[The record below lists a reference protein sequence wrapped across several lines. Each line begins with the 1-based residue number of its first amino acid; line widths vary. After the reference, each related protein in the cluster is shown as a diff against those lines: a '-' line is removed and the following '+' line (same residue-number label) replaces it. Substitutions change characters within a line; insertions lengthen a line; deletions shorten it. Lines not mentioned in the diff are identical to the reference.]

1 MNKER
6 AWNLLKEISFVR
18 VTGSA
23 EERRAAEIFLKAAQD
38 AGVDA
43 VIEEFETE
51 NANVYEAS
59 LEVLEPEYRK
69 YPVIGIGK
77 TASTPDEGVCGGFK
91 YIENGLDA
99 NLTDIAGKIVLV
111 QGRVMP
117 ELAKK
122 LKEKGALAYILL
134 AGNIYEEDSIRNEL
148 RPTNA
153 FGISHEIPG
162 VKLHMCDGEELVR
175 SKPEKVRIVLKT
187 EEVKQPSWNVVATIE
202 GTDLK
207 HEVLVYSAH
216 YDSVPYSPGSWD
228 NGTGSVTV
236 WELMHYFKE
245 HRPRRTIR
253 FLLCGSEEIGL
264 VGSKKYCEAH
274 KEELKDIIFNINF
287 DMTGVTLGYEHVCC
301 SCSEDTMHV
310 IEHLAKTEGFPLDA
324 KLGMYSSDSSSFA
337 EAGVPACTFARL
349 APRGGAEIHN
359 HHDTMDRLDPDSF
372 MTTLCFTAKF
382 GEQIAN
388 AAVNPIPRK
397 FAQKVTEEMEERAKM
412 RGTDKKDKTADKQ
425 EVKKD

>member
-18 VTGSA
+18 VSGTP
-23 EERRAAEIFLKAAQD
+23 EERKAAEILLKAAHD
-38 AGVDA
+38 AGVEA

-51 NANVYEAS
+51 SALVSDVS

-69 YPVIGIGK
+69 YPVIGIGR
-77 TASTPDEGVCGGFK
+77 TAATGDEGVCGGFK
-91 YIENGLDA
+91 YIEDGLDA
-99 NLTDIAGKIVLV
+99 NLTGIEGKIVMV
-111 QGRVMP
+111 QGMVKP
-117 ELAKK
+117 ELAEK
-122 LKEKGALAYILL
+122 LKKKGALGYILL
-134 AGNIYEEDSIRNEL
+134 GGNIYEEDSIRSEL

-153 FGISHEIPG
+153 RGKAHEIPG
-162 VKLHMCDGEELVR
+162 VKMHMCDAEELVR
-175 SKPEKVRIVLKT
+175 SRPEKVRIVLKT
-187 EEVKQPSWNVVATIE
+187 HEVKQPSWNMAATIE

-207 HEVLVYSAH
+207 DEVLIFSAH

-228 NGTGSVTV
+228 NGTGAVTV
-236 WELMHYFKE
+236 IELMHYFNE
-245 HRPRRTIR
+245 HRPRRTVK
-253 FLLCGSEEIGL
+253 FLCCGSEEIGL

-274 KEELKDIIFNINF
+274 KEELEHYIFNINF
-287 DMTGVTLGYEHVCC
+287 DMTGVTLGYEFACC
-301 SCSEDTMHV
+301 SCSEDTKHV
-310 IEHLAKTEGFPLDA
+310 IEHLANVEGFPL
-324 KLGMYSSDSSSFA
+324 KTELGVYSSDSTSFA

-372 MTTLCFTAKF
+372 MTTLTFTAKL

-397 FAQKVTEEMEERAKM
+397 IAEEVTKKMEERRKM
-412 RGTDKKDKTADKQ
+412 FGTDEKKETEA
-425 EVKKD
+425 KKEEKKN